1 MTNKS
6 ETTIAMSRV
15 NLENSRNQALV
26 KNEIKFPC

>member
-6 ETTIAMSRV
+6 ETTIAMSGV

-26 KNEIKFPC
+26 KNEIQFSC